1 MSDLQRL
8 KRHMSLQSIEA
19 GSLTFAEFLDQ
30 LKGSPEI
37 ADTAPALIVRAI
49 KSRGVVDIEKEP
61 VERQGYLRLLQSM
74 RIPAWKAFDH
84 VRGSQATVSR
94 ILGHLEA
101 AAANGMQ
108 LRQALVLIGGPACG
122 KSFLADAI
130 KATLEGELVYAV
142 DGCPAHENPINLL
155 KLLTA
160 EQLSALATE
169 LGMDDPE
176 GVTLQSLVHV
186 AGAPCRHCYA
196 KVMFNKD
203 GSAVVE
209 PDLGEVAIKKYR
221 LSSRTFGISTWGQS
235 DGGCSLI
242 ESIKMGSAGIVDI
255 PELCAVQTALPGTT
269 LQIDALIEATDA
281 RRIPDQ
287 SSCGDNAGFLPVN
300 AFFIGQTNQGS
311 WDAFI
316 AGQKD
321 PDKWTRRMS
330 IRSVPYI
337 TARIEEELAYRS
349 FLQGM
354 KDAPNF
360 DPLALK
366 LAATLAVLTRIKMIE
381 GLSPLDKVRL
391 MNGETFV
398 VKKYVP
404 KSTTSYGGYGGS
416 TASTTSTAPLTQ
428 KEIEELM
435 KKAGEVKDEREREGM
450 FGLTMSFML
459 SFVSELAERA
469 MHAPRHPGFPNTEP
483 TVTGIGMIDALRSKL
498 TQYAQT
504 NGLTEAQKKMVKTC
518 LDEFLLQ
525 AKETSDVPG
534 WLEREYRRLL
544 REQILEVFSPDFER
558 RAQETFLKYQLHAR
572 AYGNRLTKVKLP
584 GLGITKEVEVDI
596 NFLDKIDHG
605 RGLKSNLSEVRDY
618 RGSIDA
624 QLNDMAYSSG
634 TLPSEKADELK
645 VDWTTLPELKQAIE
659 EFLNA
664 DIAKK
669 VEKVVTTK
677 YDLLDDDD
685 KAFYDAAFASF
696 TKLGYNEISLARA
709 LEYAKELKLWAQ
721 PQS

>member
-1 MSDLQRL
+1 
-8 KRHMSLQSIEA
+8 MSLKSIEA
-19 GSLTFAEFLDQ
+19 GSLTFAEFLDK
-30 LKGSPEI
+30 LKESPEI

-49 KSRGVVDIEKEP
+49 KSRGVVEIEKEP

-108 LRQALVLIGGPACG
+108 LRQALILIGGPACG
-122 KSFLADAI
+122 KSFLADAL

-155 KLLTA
+155 KLLSF

-169 LGMDDPE
+169 LGMDNDDE
-176 GVTLQSLVHV
+176 VTLGSLVHV
-186 AGAPCRHCYA
+186 AGEPCRHCYN
-196 KVMFNKD
+196 KLMFGED
-203 GSAVVE
+203 GKPLAE
-209 PDLGEVAIKKYR
+209 PDLGALGVKMLR
-221 LSSRTFGISTWGQS
+221 LSSRTFGISTWGQVE
-235 DGGCSLI
+235 GGCSLV
-242 ESIKMGSAGIVDI
+242 ESVKQGSSGIVDI
-255 PELCAVQTALPGTT
+255 PELCAVQNALPGTT

-281 RRIPDQ
+281 RRIPDL
-287 SSCGDNAGFLPVN
+287 SSCGDNAGYLPIN
-300 AFFIGQTNQGS
+300 AFILGQTNQGS
-311 WDAFI
+311 WDAFM

-337 TARIEEELAYRS
+337 TARIEEELAYRT
-349 FLQGM
+349 FLEGM

-366 LAATLAVLTRIKMIE
+366 LAATLAVLTRVKMIE

-398 VKKYVP
+398 VKRYVKP
-404 KSTTSYGGYGGS
+404 STSGGFS
-416 TASTTSTAPLTQ
+416 TRSTETAAPLTA

-435 KKAGEVKDEREREGM
+435 KKAGEVKDEKEREGM
-450 FGLTMSFML
+450 YGLTMSFML

-469 MHAPRHPGFPNTEP
+469 MHAPKHPGFPNAGA
-483 TVTGIGMIDALRSKL
+483 TVTGIGMIDALRNKL
-498 TQYAQT
+498 TQFSQT
-504 NGLTEAQKKMVKTC
+504 NGLTEAQKKMIKNC

-525 AKETSDVPG
+525 AKETTDVPG

-558 RAQETFLKYQLHAR
+558 RAEETFLKYQLHAR
-572 AYGNRLTKVKLP
+572 AYGNRLTRVKLP
-584 GLGITKEVEVDI
+584 GHGLTKEVDVDV
-596 NFLDKIDHG
+596 NFLDKIDKG
-605 RGLKSNLSEVRDY
+605 KGLKSNLSDARDY

-624 QLNDMAYSSG
+624 QLNDLMYSRG
-634 TLPSEKADELK
+634 TLPSEDAHELK

-664 DIAKK
+664 DIALK

-677 YDLLDDDD
+677 YDLLNDDE

-709 LEYAKELKLWAQ
+709 LEYAKELKLWAS
-721 PQS
+721 PQF

>member
-8 KRHMSLQSIEA
+8 KRHLSLKSIEA
-19 GSLTFAEFLDQ
+19 GSLTFAEFLGK
-30 LKGSPEI
+30 LKESPEI

-142 DGCPAHENPINLL
+142 DDCPVHENPINLL
-155 KLLTA
+155 KLLSD
-160 EQLSALATE
+160 EQLAELAKE
-169 LGMDDPE
+169 LEMDDPE

-186 AGAPCRHCYA
+186 AGAPCRHCYG
-196 KVMFNKD
+196 KLMFKD
-203 GSAVVE
+203 GKPVEE
-209 PDLGEVAIKKYR
+209 PDLGAMAVKMLR
-221 LSSRTFGISTWGQS
+221 LSSRTFGVSTWGQA
-235 DGGCSLI
+235 DGGCSLV
-242 ESIKMGSAGIVDI
+242 EAIKTGSSGIVDI

-281 RRIPDQ
+281 RRIPDL

-300 AFFIGQTNQGS
+300 AFIIGQTNQGS
-311 WDAFI
+311 WDAFLKD
-316 AGQKD
+316 QKD

-349 FLQGM
+349 FLEGM
-354 KDAPNF
+354 KDAPTF
-360 DPLALK
+360 DPVALK
-366 LAATLAVLTRIKMIE
+366 LAATLAVLTRIKMVD

-398 VKKYVP
+398 VKKYAG
-404 KSTTSYGGYGGS
+404 KSSGGYGGMS
-416 TASTTSTAPLTQ
+416 TSSTAPLTP

-435 KKAGEVKDEREREGM
+435 KKAGEVKDERQREGM

-459 SFVSELAERA
+459 SFISELAERA

-483 TVTGIGMIDALRSKL
+483 TVTAIGMIDALRNKL

-504 NGLTEAQKKMVKTC
+504 NGLTEAQKTMVKTC

-525 AKETSDVPG
+525 AKETTDIPG

-572 AYGNRLTKVKLP
+572 AFGNRLTKVKLP
-584 GLGITKEVEVDI
+584 GVGLTKEVEVDTD
-596 NFLDKIDHG
+596 FLDKIDKG
-605 RGLKSNLSEVRDY
+605 RGLKSNLSDVRDY

-624 QLNDMAYSSG
+624 QLNDLAYSHG
-634 TLPSEKADELK
+634 TLPSEDAKDLK

-677 YDLLDDDD
+677 YDLLTDDD

-696 TKLGYNEISLARA
+696 TKLGYNEVSLARA

-721 PQS
+721 PQF

>member
-8 KRHMSLQSIEA
+8 KRHLSLKSIEA
-19 GSLTFAEFLDQ
+19 GSLTFAEFLGK
-30 LKGSPEI
+30 LKESPEI

-122 KSFLADAI
+122 KSFLADAL

-142 DGCPAHENPINLL
+142 DGCPIHENPINLL
-155 KLLTA
+155 KLLTE
-160 EQLSALATE
+160 EQLAELAKE
-169 LGMDDPE
+169 LEMDDPE

-186 AGAPCRHCYA
+186 AGAPCRHCYN
-196 KVMFNKD
+196 KLMFND
-203 GSAVVE
+203 GKAVEE
-209 PDLGEVAIKKYR
+209 PDLGSMNIKMLR
-221 LSSRTFGISTWGQS
+221 LSSRTFGVSTWGQA
-235 DGGCSLI
+235 DGGCSLV
-242 ESIKMGSAGIVDI
+242 EAIKTGSAGIVDI

-281 RRIPDQ
+281 RRIPDLT
-287 SSCGDNAGFLPVN
+287 SCGDNAGFLPVN
-300 AFFIGQTNQGS
+300 AFIIGQTNQGS
-311 WDAFI
+311 WDAFMK
-316 AGQKD
+316 GQPD

-337 TARIEEELAYRS
+337 TARIEEELAYRT
-349 FLQGM
+349 FLEGM
-354 KDAPNF
+354 KDAPTF
-360 DPLALK
+360 DPVALK
-366 LAATLAVLTRIKMIE
+366 LAATLAVLTRIKMVD

-398 VKKYVP
+398 VKKYAG
-404 KSTTSYGGYGGS
+404 KSSSGGYGGMS
-416 TASTTSTAPLTQ
+416 TASTAPLTP

-435 KKAGEVKDEREREGM
+435 KKAGEVKDERQREGM

-459 SFVSELAERA
+459 SFISELAERA

-483 TVTGIGMIDALRSKL
+483 TVTAIGMIDALRNKL

-504 NGLTEAQKKMVKTC
+504 NGLTEAQKTMVKTC

-525 AKETSDVPG
+525 AKETTDIPG

-572 AYGNRLTKVKLP
+572 AYGNRLSKVKLP
-584 GLGITKEVEVDI
+584 GVGLTKEVEVDVD
-596 NFLDKIDHG
+596 FLDKIDKG
-605 RGLKSNLSEVRDY
+605 RGLKSNLSDVRDY

-624 QLNDMAYSSG
+624 QLNDLAYSHG
-634 TLPSEKADELK
+634 TLPSEQANELK

-696 TKLGYNEISLARA
+696 TKLGYNEVSLARA

-721 PQS
+721 PQF

>member
-8 KRHMSLQSIEA
+8 KRHLSLKSIEA
-19 GSLTFAEFLDQ
+19 GSLTFAEFLGK
-30 LKGSPEI
+30 LKESPEI

-142 DGCPAHENPINLL
+142 DDCPVHENPINLL
-155 KLLTA
+155 KLLSD
-160 EQLSALATE
+160 EQLAELAKE
-169 LGMDDPE
+169 LEMDDPE

-186 AGAPCRHCYA
+186 AGAPCRHCYG
-196 KVMFNKD
+196 KLMFKD
-203 GSAVVE
+203 GKPVEE
-209 PDLGEVAIKKYR
+209 PDLGAMAVKMLR
-221 LSSRTFGISTWGQS
+221 LSSRTFGVSTWGQA
-235 DGGCSLI
+235 DGGCSLV
-242 ESIKMGSAGIVDI
+242 EAIKTGSSGIVDI

-281 RRIPDQ
+281 RRIPDL

-300 AFFIGQTNQGS
+300 AFIIGQTNQGS
-311 WDAFI
+311 WDAFLKD
-316 AGQKD
+316 QKD

-349 FLQGM
+349 FLEGM
-354 KDAPNF
+354 KDAPTF
-360 DPLALK
+360 DPVALK
-366 LAATLAVLTRIKMIE
+366 LAATLAVLTRIKMVD

-398 VKKYVP
+398 VKKYAG
-404 KSTTSYGGYGGS
+404 KSSGGYGGMS
-416 TASTTSTAPLTQ
+416 TSSTAPLTP

-435 KKAGEVKDEREREGM
+435 KKAGEVKDERQREGM

-459 SFVSELAERA
+459 SFISELAERA

-483 TVTGIGMIDALRSKL
+483 TVTAIGMIDALRNKL

-504 NGLTEAQKKMVKTC
+504 NGLTDAQKTMVKTC

-525 AKETSDVPG
+525 AKETTDIPG

-572 AYGNRLTKVKLP
+572 AFGNRLTKVKLP
-584 GLGITKEVEVDI
+584 GVGLTKEVEVDTD
-596 NFLDKIDHG
+596 FLDKIDKG
-605 RGLKSNLSEVRDY
+605 RGLKSNLSDVRDY

-624 QLNDMAYSSG
+624 QLNDLAYSHG
-634 TLPSEKADELK
+634 TLPSEDAKDLK

-677 YDLLDDDD
+677 YDLLTDDD

-696 TKLGYNEISLARA
+696 TKLGYNEVSLARA

-721 PQS
+721 PQF

>member
-8 KRHMSLQSIEA
+8 KRHLSLKSIEA
-19 GSLTFAEFLDQ
+19 GSLTFAAFLDM
-30 LKGSPEI
+30 LKETPEI

-186 AGAPCRHCYA
+186 AGAPCRHCYG
-196 KVMFNKD
+196 KVMFDAD
-203 GSAVVE
+203 GKALEE
-209 PDLGEVAIKKYR
+209 PDLGEVKITKYR
-221 LSSRTFGISTWGQS
+221 LSSRTFGVSTWGQS
-235 DGGCSLI
+235 DGGCSLV
-242 ESIKMGSAGIVDI
+242 EAIKMGSAGIVDI

-281 RRIPDQ
+281 RRIPDL

-300 AFFIGQTNQGS
+300 AFIIGQTNQGS

-349 FLQGM
+349 FLEGM

-366 LAATLAVLTRIKMIE
+366 LAATLAVLTRIKMVD

-398 VKKYVP
+398 VKKYAG
-404 KSTTSYGGYGGS
+404 KSTTPSTFGG
-416 TASTTSTAPLTQ
+416 ASAAAAPLTA

-450 FGLTMSFML
+450 YGLTMSFML

-469 MHAPRHPGFPNTEP
+469 MHAPRHPAFPTAEP
-483 TVTGIGMIDALRSKL
+483 TVTGIGMIDALRNKL
-498 TQYAQT
+498 NQYAQT
-504 NGLTEAQKKMVKTC
+504 NGLTDAQKKMVKTC

-525 AKETSDVPG
+525 AKETSDIPG

-558 RAQETFLKYQLHAR
+558 RAQETFLKYKLHAR
-572 AYGNRLTKVKLP
+572 AFGNRLTKVKLP
-584 GLGITKEVEVDI
+584 GLGITKEVEVDV
-596 NFLDKIDHG
+596 NFLDKIDKG
-605 RGLKSNLSEVRDY
+605 RGLKSNLPDVRDY

-624 QLNDMAYSSG
+624 QLNDLAYSHG
-634 TLPSEKADELK
+634 TLPSEDADKEQ

-696 TKLGYNEISLARA
+696 TKLGYNEVSLARA

-721 PQS
+721 PQF

>member
-8 KRHMSLQSIEA
+8 KRHLSLKSIEA
-19 GSLTFAEFLDQ
+19 GSLTFADFLGK
-30 LKGSPEI
+30 LKETPEI

-49 KSRGVVDIEKEP
+49 KSRGVVEIEKEP

-160 EQLSALATE
+160 EQLSALAAE
-169 LGMDDPE
+169 LEMDDPE

-186 AGAPCRHCYA
+186 AGAPCRHCYG
-196 KVMFNKD
+196 KLMFDSEGK
-203 GSAVVE
+203 AVAE
-209 PDLGEVAIKKYR
+209 PDLGAMNIKMLR

-235 DGGCSLI
+235 DGGCSLV
-242 ESIKMGSAGIVDI
+242 ESIKTGSAGIVDI

-281 RRIPDQ
+281 RRIPDL

-300 AFFIGQTNQGS
+300 AFIIGQTNQGS

-316 AGQKD
+316 KGQPD

-349 FLQGM
+349 FLEGM

-360 DPLALK
+360 DPVALK
-366 LAATLAVLTRIKMIE
+366 LAATLAVLTRIKMVE

-398 VKKYVP
+398 VKKFAG
-404 KSTTSYGGYGGS
+404 KSTSGTYGGV
-416 TASTTSTAPLTQ
+416 STTAAPLTA

-435 KKAGEVKDEREREGM
+435 KKAGEVKDERQREGM

-459 SFVSELAERA
+459 SALSELAERA

-483 TVTGIGMIDALRSKL
+483 TVTAIGMIDFLRNKL

-504 NGLTEAQKKMVKTC
+504 NGLTDAQKTMVKTC

-572 AYGNRLTKVKLP
+572 AFGNRLTKVKLP
-584 GLGITKEVEVDI
+584 GLGITKEVEVDV
-596 NFLDKIDHG
+596 NFLDKIDKG
-605 RGLKSNLSEVRDY
+605 RGLKSNLSDVRDY

-624 QLNDMAYSSG
+624 QLNDLAYSHG
-634 TLPSEKADELK
+634 TLPSEDANELT

-696 TKLGYNEISLARA
+696 TKLGYNEVSLARA

-721 PQS
+721 PQF